1 MRDALLA
8 TLIDE
13 HASVEV
19 FASVLALEEQALTVA
34 HPIELLPPIV
44 EKKTE
49 LIEQLAALEQVR
61 DARLAEMGFPA
72 GSQGMTLA
80 AAADKRIAAQW
91 SLLQQAA
98 QRAWSQNTTNG
109 VLIRTRMD
117 YNRRALE
124 VLQVM
129 PQNTGFYGP
138 DGRIPAYGV

>member
-72 GSQGMTLA
+72 GTPGMTLA

-129 PQNTGFYGP
+129 PPNTGFYGP

>member
-1 MRDALLA
+1 MKDALLA

-13 HASVEV
+13 HASVEI
-19 FASVLALEEQALTVA
+19 FASVLVLEEQALTVA
-34 HPIELLPPIV
+34 HPLELLPPIV

-61 DARLAEMGFPA
+61 DARLAEKGFP
-72 GSQGMTLA
+72 GGKQGMTLA
-80 AAADKRIAAQW
+80 AAADARIAAQW

-98 QRAWSQNTTNG
+98 QRAWNQNTTNG

-129 PQNTGFYGP
+129 PQTNGFYGP
-138 DGRIPAYGV
+138 DGRIPVYGV